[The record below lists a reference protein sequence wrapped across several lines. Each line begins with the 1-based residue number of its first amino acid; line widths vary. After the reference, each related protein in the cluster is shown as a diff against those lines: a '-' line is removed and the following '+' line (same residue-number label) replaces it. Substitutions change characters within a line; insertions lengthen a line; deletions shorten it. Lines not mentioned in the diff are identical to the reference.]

1 MSNSDTITVS
11 CGEVLDISRVGE
23 FYTELTMI
31 LNEEKP
37 IEIDASL
44 LERIDISGLQVLLA
58 FYQKVKSSG
67 LDINWCNPSESMLR
81 AATLVGLQDQL
92 GLSE

>member
-1 MSNSDTITVS
+1 MSDSDTITVS
-11 CGEVLDISRVGE
+11 CGEVLDIARVSE

-37 IEIDASL
+37 IEIDASQ
-44 LERIDISGLQVLLA
+44 LERIDISGIQVLLA

-67 LDINWCNPSESMLR
+67 FDISWSNPSESMLR
-81 AATLVGLQDQL
+81 SAKLVGLQEQL
-92 GLSE
+92 GLSK

>member
-11 CGEVLDISRVGE
+11 CGEVLDIARVGE

-37 IEIDASL
+37 IEIDASQ

-67 LDINWCNPSESMLR
+67 FDINWSNPSESMLR
-81 AATLVGLQDQL
+81 SAKLVGLQEQL

>member
-11 CGEVLDISRVGE
+11 CGEVLDIARVSE

-37 IEIDASL
+37 IEIDASQ
-44 LERIDISGLQVLLA
+44 LERVDISGIQVLLA

-67 LDINWCNPSESMLR
+67 FDISWSNPSESILR
-81 AATLVGLQDQL
+81 SAKLVGLQEQL
-92 GLSE
+92 GLSK

>member
-1 MSNSDTITVS
+1 MSKSDTITVS
-11 CGEVLDISRVGE
+11 CGDVLNIARVGE

-37 IEIDASL
+37 IEVDASQ
-44 LERIDISGLQVLLA
+44 LERIDISGMQVLLA
-58 FYQKVKSSG
+58 FYQKAKSSG
-67 LDINWCNPSESMLR
+67 LEFSWGNPSDSFLR
-81 AATLVGLQDQL
+81 SAELVGLQQQL